1 MTVDE
6 VIKAYLALR
15 GQKENLVEKH
25 KAELAPIQENI
36 YKCQAWIQQQLQV
49 QGLQNFKGQSGIA
62 FLQTDTTVKAEDWDA
77 TLAWIRDN
85 DAWAFLERRV
95 SKTVVQEY
103 ITAHGDIPPGL
114 SVKQEVTAHIRKS

>member
-1 MTVDE
+1 MNVDD
-6 VIKAYLALR
+6 VIGAYIKLR
-15 GQKENLVEKH
+15 TQKEELVDKH
-25 KAELAPIQENI
+25 KSELAPINDNMN
-36 YKCQAWIQQQLQV
+36 KCQMWIQQQLQV

-62 FLQTDTTVKAEDWDA
+62 FLQTDTSVKAEDWD
-77 TLAWIRDN
+77 TVLAWIKDN

-103 ITAHGDIPPGL
+103 ISAHGDIPPGL